1 MIITL
6 YVFTTLIFKKL
17 LATLL
22 DFKDPD
28 DGSLLA
34 TILVLM
40 MSRVFVGILRVCSG
54 YAGYPVVTT
63 IPVLTF

>member
-34 TILVLM
+34 AILFAM
-40 MSRVFVGILRVCSG
+40 MSRVFVCVLAMRDIL
-54 YAGYPVVTT
+54 
-63 IPVLTF
+63 

>member
-34 TILVLM
+34 AILFAM
-40 MSRVFVGILRVCSG
+40 MSRVFVGILRVCLEN
-54 YAGYPVVTT
+54 AGYPVHSH
-63 IPVLTF
+63 